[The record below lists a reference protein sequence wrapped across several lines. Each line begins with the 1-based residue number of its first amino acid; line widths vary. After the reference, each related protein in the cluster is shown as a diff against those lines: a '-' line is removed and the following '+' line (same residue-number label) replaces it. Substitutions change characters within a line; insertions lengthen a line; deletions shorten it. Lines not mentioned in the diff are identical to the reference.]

1 MADLEFRRD
10 LYRGTARDYDRFR
23 VPYPQSL
30 IDDLAARS
38 GANGQGRLLDLA
50 CGPGLITFALADRF
64 REIWAVDQEPDMTS
78 LVTEKAQAAGLGHIR
93 VLTSSAEYLPAPD
106 GYFDLIAIGNAFHR
120 LPRGAV
126 AASALRWLRPGGFLA
141 LLYSGPNP
149 WLGGT
154 PWQRAMATVVDHW
167 MSRSGGYDRIP
178 AGYEQDRQD
187 RPDRTV
193 LGEAGFE
200 ILGDR
205 EFPTEHAWTTETLTG
220 FLFST
225 AVLSRSALG
234 GHAGD
239 LAADLRRELG
249 GFEEAG
255 GLPETIGFVYELARR
270 PAHADLA
277 ADG

>member
-38 GANGQGRLLDLA
+38 SANGQGRLLDLA

-64 REIWAVDQEPDMTS
+64 GEIWAVDQEPDMTS

-93 VLTSSAEYLPAPD
+93 VLTSSAEDLPAPG

-120 LPRGAV
+120 LRREAV
-126 AASALRWLRPGGFLA
+126 AASALHWLRPGGFLA

-149 WLGGT
+149 WLGDT
-154 PWQRAMATVVDHW
+154 PWQRAMAGVVDLW
-167 MSRSGGYDRIP
+167 MTRSGGHDRIP
-178 AGYEQDRQD
+178 AGYEQDRRE
-187 RPDRTV
+187 RPDRAV
-193 LGEAGFE
+193 LAATGFDV
-200 ILGDR
+200 LGDR
-205 EFPTEHAWTTETLTG
+205 EFPTEHAWTTDTLTG

-225 AVLSRSALG
+225 AVLSRGALG

-270 PAHADLA
+270 PAQADRA
-277 ADG
+277 HR